1 MKEINSINKNNP
13 TLKRWDVEWWQKLEN
28 SWKIILLSNYCF
40 NYDKYNEWSIDD
52 CNIECPAMDANQ
64 SNEDYLISFA
74 LWVGGDLVGG
84 TVTSFEE
91 HLNNIPQETLDFIVN
106 NTRFLWCTGITV
118 SSLKPLLNILNVK
131 EVQGLCLAPNCNL
144 IPEISKRFNIVDF
157 DDKNRNLNLK
167 NSLQS

>member
-84 TVTSFEE
+84 TKNSFSKYLIDIPEE
-91 HLNNIPQETLDFIVN
+91 ILDFIIH
-106 NTRFLWCTGITV
+106 NTRFLWCSGV
-118 SSLKPLLNILNVK
+118 KVHSLFPI
-131 EVQGLCLAPNCNL
+131 
-144 IPEISKRFNIVDF
+144 
-157 DDKNRNLNLK
+157 LNLK
-167 NSLQS
+167 SLQEVSGLNISEDSFSSFEIHKQFDPIELNYKNDSLNFKKKN